1 LRIDKFISNTGFGSR
16 KEVKSLLKA
25 GAVKINDITVK
36 SPQTHVDI
44 EKDVVTLYGE
54 EIIYREYIY
63 LMMNKPPGVISA
75 TEDKYDETVIDLL
88 DEEFQHFEPFP
99 VGRLDKDTEGLLL
112 LTNDG
117 QLSHKL
123 LSPKKKVPKKYFVRI
138 NTLMTNEMV
147 TEVQKGIELD
157 DGYLTMPGDLEI
169 LESGNEGFIT
179 IMEGKFHQIKRMFI
193 ALGSKVTYL
202 KRVEMAGLKLDE
214 NLELGEY
221 RELTED
227 ELEYI
232 RTT

>member
-117 QLSHKL
+117 QLAHKL

-147 TEVQKGIELD
+147 TEVQRGIELD

-202 KRVEMAGLKLDE
+202 KRVEMAGMKLDE